1 MILKKSANITFIEK
15 NSLNLIFEKKKY
27 DLIWVDGAHG
37 NPVVTSDILNSLR
50 LLNKK
55 GVMAC
60 DDIYIEKNTEDFN
73 YNSFSPKFADQMY
86 SNMNSY
92 ETLTCLEAAK
102 LIKFKLIY
110 KRVDTNNKI
119 PIGND
124 VMHIEFNHLRE
135 NRSSYDP
142 VLRGSF
148 LYNLVDESF
157 VWDKNFDNVRV
168 IFLIPFE
175 DAIEQARR
183 FITIRASRIFHDR
196 TLGAN
201 ALHRFSQQDE
211 LRALSFLKQ
220 AEASTADHNIF
231 NSLDQFKT
239 VSRNMFLK

>member
-1 MILKKSANITFIEK
+1 MASNTRTTKLESINTMLSTIGE
-15 NSLNLIFEKKKY
+15 S
-27 DLIWVDGAHG
+27 
-37 NPVVTSDILNSLR
+37 PVN
-50 LLNKK
+50 
-55 GVMAC
+55 
-60 DDIYIEKNTEDFN
+60 
-73 YNSFSPKFADQMY
+73 
-86 SNMNSY
+86 
-92 ETLTCLEAAK
+92 TLTGTLPTDATMAINILDEVNREVQSQGW
-102 LIKFKLIY
+102 KFNSSY
-110 KRVDTNNKI
+110 KVTLTRDTNNKI

-168 IFLIPFE
+168 VFLLPFE
-175 DAIEQARR
+175 DVIEQARR

-196 TLGAN
+196 TLGAST
-201 ALHRFSQQDE
+201 LHRFSKEDE

-231 NSLDQFKT
+231 NSLDQFLI
-239 VSRNMFLK
+239 VNRNGSIK

>member
-1 MILKKSANITFIEK
+1 MASNTRTTKLESINTMLSTIGEAPV
-15 NSLNLIFEKKKY
+15 NSLTGTLPTDATMAIN
-27 DLIWVDGAHG
+27 
-37 NPVVTSDILNSLR
+37 ILDEVNREVQSQGWKFNS
-50 LLNKK
+50 
-55 GVMAC
+55 
-60 DDIYIEKNTEDFN
+60 
-73 YNSFSPKFADQMY
+73 
-86 SNMNSY
+86 SY
-92 ETLTCLEAAK
+92 KVTLT
-102 LIKFKLIY
+102 
-110 KRVDTNNKI
+110 RDTNNKI